1 MQPTNIYIHQ
11 EEILTLIKSCRCKN
25 GNFAYFKRY
34 CIKDPKKFFQKKN
47 LDFEYD
53 NLLTE
58 EKEIFNSDRNFF
70 DALVKFNFK
79 NSESISCKNI
89 LPICK
94 VCEKETDF
102 LNIKEGYENCCS
114 KECTQKLRKNVY
126 FQKTGYENPS
136 QNPEVKHK
144 KEQTCLIKTG
154 YKHPSQVPAIK
165 KQKEISYFQKTGYKN
180 PSQNPN
186 VKDKRKETIVKKFG
200 VENAFQSE
208 KIKTKIKEKI
218 VKKFGV
224 EHQLQSEEIKNK
236 IKETNKEKY
245 GVENNK
251 QKHIKNYEKLNDID
265 FIITNFTKNNHI
277 NFREIQEFFNT
288 TSSKYLLD
296 VISKLEKRGYCIP
309 KKHYKSE
316 NDFICLLEKMLDTS
330 LNRQYRIEG
339 TRYKVD
345 AYDPETNTIYE
356 FLGDY
361 WHGNPEVYDSED
373 INTNNGKTF
382 KELYDDTFERLYE
395 IKTLGYDV
403 KYIWESDW
411 KEKKLD
417 GIKSL
422 N

>member
-11 EEILTLIKSCRCKN
+11 DEILTLIKSCRCKN

-79 NSESISCKNI
+79 NSESISCKNL

-94 VCEKETDF
+94 VCKKETDF

-136 QNPEVKHK
+136 QNPEVK
-144 KEQTCLIKTG
+144 
-154 YKHPSQVPAIK
+154 
-165 KQKEISYFQKTGYKN
+165 N
-180 PSQNPN
+180 
-186 VKDKRKETIVKKFG
+186 KRKETIVKKFG

-208 KIKTKIKEKI
+208 KIKTKIKETL
-218 VKKFGV
+218 VK
-224 EHQLQSEEIKNK
+224 
-236 IKETNKEKY
+236 KY
-245 GVENNK
+245 GVENHR
-251 QKHIKNYEKLNDID
+251 QKYIKNYEKLNNID
-265 FIITNFTKNNHI
+265 FIIANFTKNNNI
-277 NFREIQEFFNT
+277 NVKELQDFFNT
-288 TSSKYLLD
+288 RSSKYFLD
-296 VISKLEKRGYCIP
+296 LISKLEKRGYFIP
-309 KKHYKSE
+309 KKYKSE
-316 NDFICLLEKMLDTS
+316 YDFICLLEKMLDTS
-330 LNRQYRIEG
+330 LDKQYKIKG

-345 AYDPETNTIYE
+345 AYDPETNTVFE

-373 INTNNGKTF
+373 VNGNNGKTF

-411 KEKKLD
+411 IEKKLD
-417 GIKSL
+417 GIKIL
-422 N
+422 

>member
-11 EEILTLIKSCRCKN
+11 DEILTLIKSCRCKN

-79 NSESISCKNI
+79 NSESISCKNL

-94 VCEKETDF
+94 VCKKETDF

-144 KEQTCLIKTG
+144 KEQTCFIKTG
-154 YKHPSQVPAIK
+154 YKHPSQVPVIK
-165 KQKEISYFQKTGYKN
+165 KQKEISYFQKTGYEN
-180 PSQNPN
+180 PSQNPE
-186 VKDKRKETIVKKFG
+186 VKNKRKETIVKKFG

-208 KIKTKIKEKI
+208 KIKTKIKETL
-218 VKKFGV
+218 VK
-224 EHQLQSEEIKNK
+224 
-236 IKETNKEKY
+236 KY
-245 GVENNK
+245 GVENHR
-251 QKHIKNYEKLNDID
+251 QKYIKNYEKLNNID
-265 FIITNFTKNNHI
+265 FIIANFTKNNNI
-277 NFREIQEFFNT
+277 NVKELQDFFNT
-288 TSSKYLLD
+288 RSSKYFLD
-296 VISKLEKRGYCIP
+296 LISKLEKRGYFIP
-309 KKHYKSE
+309 KKYKSE
-316 NDFICLLEKMLDTS
+316 YDFICLLEKMLDTS
-330 LNRQYRIEG
+330 LDKQYKIKG

-345 AYDPETNTIYE
+345 AYDPETNTVFE

-373 INTNNGKTF
+373 VNGNNGKTF

-411 KEKKLD
+411 IEKKLD
-417 GIKSL
+417 GIKIL
-422 N
+422 